1 VRRRPDL
8 EADDMVPVPIAALPS
23 GAASG
28 VLSGRAHYLQ
38 WGVLQISLA
47 NFVIVVVMV
56 ALFVL
61 ALVVPFPG
69 SGTDSGTEQRQGER
83 SDVPD

>member
-1 VRRRPDL
+1 
-8 EADDMVPVPIAALPS
+8 MVPIAALSS
-23 GAASG
+23 GGVASG

-47 NFVIVVVMV
+47 NFVIIVLMV

-69 SGTDSGTEQRQGER
+69 SSAEQPQVER
-83 SDVPD
+83 SDVSD

>member
-1 VRRRPDL
+1 
-8 EADDMVPVPIAALPS
+8 MVPVPVAALQS
-23 GAASG
+23 GVASG

-69 SGTDSGTEQRQGER
+69 SGTEQRQGER